1 MLETISSYFAEKN
14 WFQVKLCL
22 ANAVA
27 LQTSEKNTNIK
38 LFKLIISKNKK
49 IKKIKKRC
57 NDVKKEEKKLWKSGS
72 LTPLT
77 MFMWSYDVIVYF

>member
-57 NDVKKEEKKLWKSGS
+57 NDVKKEEKNVKQWFVNPADNVYVKL
-72 LTPLT
+72 
-77 MFMWSYDVIVYF
+77 